1 MLLKNRVALVTG
13 SSRGIG
19 AAIVKGYASEGASVI
34 VNYNKS
40 KKAGE
45 EVFEEVRK
53 LSNNS
58 MLLEFDVSK
67 KDQVDSSIKR
77 IIDRYGKIDILVNN
91 AGIVLSSSFLDL
103 KEKDLDELININL
116 KGSLYCAQAVVKN
129 MIDNKYGKIINM
141 TSISGFSPFL
151 NSSHY
156 AMTKAGL
163 AMMTKNMA
171 LELGKC
177 NIMVNSLVPGIIKT
191 EIVPGYDDEELMQ
204 RMKSLIPLDR
214 IGYPEDMVGAAI
226 FLASPLS
233 DYISGIDILVDGGFC
248 LFKDK
253 NPEKK

>member
-19 AAIVKGYASEGASVI
+19 AAVVKVFAREGSRVI

-45 EVFEEVRK
+45 EVFQEVK
-53 LSNNS
+53 KSSNDS
-58 MLLEFDVSK
+58 MLLGFDVSK
-67 KDQVDSSIKR
+67 KDQVDSAVKE
-77 IIDRYGKIDILVNN
+77 IIDRYGRIDILVNN
-91 AGIVLSSSFLDL
+91 AGIVLSSSFMEL
-103 KEKDLDELININL
+103 KEKDLDKLIDINF
-116 KGSLYCAQAVVKN
+116 KGSLYCAQAAAKS

-141 TSISGFSPFL
+141 TSISGFSPFFD
-151 NSSHY
+151 STHY

-171 LELGKC
+171 LELGKH
-177 NIMVNSLVPGIIKT
+177 NIMVNSLIPGIIKT
-191 EIVPGYDDEELMQ
+191 EVVPGYDDEELMQ
-204 RMKSLIPLDR
+204 RMKGIIPLDR
-214 IGYPEDMVGAAI
+214 IGYPEDMVGAAL

-233 DYISGIDILVDGGFC
+233 DYVSGISVLVDGGFS

-253 NPEKK
+253 NPEK

>member
-1 MLLKNRVALVTG
+1 MLLENRVALVTG

-19 AAIVKGYASEGASVI
+19 AAIVKGFAREGCRVI

-45 EVFEEVRK
+45 EVFEEVK
-53 LSNNS
+53 KSSNDS
-58 MLLEFDVSK
+58 MLLGFDVSQ
-67 KDQVDSSIKR
+67 KDQVDSAVNK
-77 IIDRYGKIDILVNN
+77 IIDRYGRIDILVNN
-91 AGIVLSSSFLDL
+91 AGIVLSSSFLDI
-103 KEKDLDELININL
+103 KEKDLDRLININF
-116 KGSLYCAQAVVKN
+116 KGSLYCAQAAAKS

-141 TSISGFSPFL
+141 TSISGFSPFFD
-151 NSSHY
+151 SAHY

-171 LELGKC
+171 LELGKH
-177 NIMVNSLVPGIIKT
+177 NIMVNSLIPGIIKT
-191 EIVPGYDDEELMQ
+191 EIVRGYDDEELMK
-204 RMKSLIPLDR
+204 RMNRIIPLDR

-233 DYISGIDILVDGGFC
+233 DYVSGIAVLVDGGFS

-253 NPEKK
+253 NPEK